1 MKALDQIQTIIIVM
15 MENRSFDNVLGHLSM
30 PWYGNRKDINGLVH
44 AETNPSYTNFLDHR
58 EYRPFPLQDGP
69 LPYDLP
75 HSRPMVSTQLAKKG
89 NTFSMSGFVEAYYLQ
104 TKSKTIN
111 PPPMGFLSPIDTPMS
126 SFLANQYAVCDNWF
140 APVPADTQPNRS
152 VAYSGYATV
161 DDTKSRPIPIVPGSF
176 IFDWLNAH
184 HVSWRVYHSGFSFF
198 TLFDRFE
205 DVLGSNFHSFKDLP
219 ADWVEESVEKMPQVV
234 FIEPS
239 YTDSPIHFGWIP
251 NDNHPPTPI
260 GPGEHFLREVYTAL
274 THNPEKWQRSLL
286 IVAYDEHGGFFD
298 HVPPNMIPSP
308 VPVESLYT
316 NAFESTGPRVP
327 ALFVSPW
334 IPSNKVYKGLMDHT
348 SILQFLSEKFAGTP
362 DYNDEVKRR
371 KELGIQ
377 SASQVLTS
385 DIISPR
391 IDVSLPPQDTIHK
404 SSLIPSIISPNTDS
418 QHTFFSAAK
427 RLLDHDYQ
435 RAIKKFPGL
444 SYLKN
449 L

>member
-1 MKALDQIQTIIIVM
+1 MEVLDQIQTIIIVM

-30 PWYGNRKDINGLVH
+30 PLYGNRKDVNGLVNI
-44 AETNPSYTNFLDHR
+44 ETNASYINFLDKQA
-58 EYRPFPLQDGP
+58 YRPFHLQDGP

-75 HSRPMVSTQLAKKG
+75 HSRSMVATQLAKKG
-89 NTFSMSGFVEAYYLQ
+89 NTFTMSGFVEAYYLQ
-104 TKSKTIN
+104 TKSKIET
-111 PPPMGFLSPIDTPMS
+111 PPPMGFLSPMDTPMS

-161 DDTKSRPIPIVPGSF
+161 DDTKPRPIPIVPGSF
-176 IFDWLNAH
+176 IFDWLDEH

-198 TLFDRFE
+198 TLFDRFD
-205 DVLGSNFHSFKDLP
+205 DVLGPNFHSFKDLP
-219 ADWVEESVEKMPQVV
+219 TDWGEESLEKMPQVV

-251 NDNHPPTPI
+251 SDNHPPTPI
-260 GPGEHFLREVYTAL
+260 GPGEHFLREVYSAL
-274 THNPEKWQRSLL
+274 VHNQEKWQRSLL
-286 IVAYDEHGGFFD
+286 IVVYDEHGGFFD
-298 HVPPNMIPSP
+298 HVLPNMISSP
-308 VPVESLYT
+308 VPAESLYA

-327 ALFVSPW
+327 ALFASPW
-334 IPSNKVYKGLMDHT
+334 IAPHKVCNSLMDHT
-348 SILQFLSEKFAGTP
+348 SILQLLSEKFASSP

-371 KELGIQ
+371 RELGIQ
-377 SASQVLTS
+377 SASQVFTS
-385 DIISPR
+385 DLISPR
-391 IDVSLPPQDTIHK
+391 VDISPPPQDTIHK
-404 SSLIPSIISPNTDS
+404 SSLIAPTMSPNTDS

-427 RLLDHDYQ
+427 RLSDYDYQ